1 MGLYEY
7 RVSSFS
13 VSAQDFSLHYDWN
26 QNEEYQS
33 WWEECQEY
41 ALPDYATWSD
51 AEILN
56 IAPVEDLKIGRASTT
71 SFRNQTPITLNQ
83 SSRLDLNVSLNSQL
97 FIEDTSSIMDNPNG
111 NWIINTTL
119 DPDTEGFNL
128 VVSNLFG
135 RNMGLT
141 VEQIGLVSHA
151 AEVIN
156 DSDIT
161 ISSDIQGEVSSS
173 ASMSLRSENKTPTD
187 EEMTQADTPMAS
199 SFVWSFNPVAI
210 SSAELNAYVGLFG
223 MFGSDSAQS
232 DATLVNNGAIT
243 INGHFDVIEKTDSNF
258 FTNIEEFEKFFRDCS
273 SLSLTINDEN
283 IKALTDVYHEAYA
296 YGLYGRSFGNTVSLI
311 NKGTITFNTDEHFQV
326 AGIVADVSQNG
337 KVFAS
342 NTGI

>member
-1 MGLYEY
+1 MRKLTLKHLPIAVALCMGGA
-7 RVSSFS
+7 SSFS

-56 IAPVEDLKIGRASTT
+56 IAPVEDLKVGRASTT

-83 SSRLDLNVSLNSQL
+83 SSRVDLNVSLNSQV

-111 NWIINTTL
+111 NWIINTTW
-119 DPDTEGFNL
+119 DPDTDGFNL
-128 VVSNLFG
+128 AVSNLFG
-135 RNMGLT
+135 RNIELT
-141 VEQIGLVSHA
+141 VAQIGLASQA

-173 ASMSLRSENKTPTD
+173 ASMSLTSENKTPTD
-187 EEMTQADTPMAS
+187 EEMTQADRPMAE

-210 SSAELNAYVGLFG
+210 SSAELNAFVGLIG
-223 MFGSDSAQS
+223 MFG
-232 DATLVNNGAIT
+232 L
-243 INGHFDVIEKTDSNF
+243 E
-258 FTNIEEFEKFFRDCS
+258 
-273 SLSLTINDEN
+273 
-283 IKALTDVYHEAYA
+283 
-296 YGLYGRSFGNTVSLI
+296 
-311 NKGTITFNTDEHFQV
+311 
-326 AGIVADVSQNG
+326 
-337 KVFAS
+337 
-342 NTGI
+342 